1 MDVITNRFNY
11 EQAVGNINWNSHTFK
26 WILCSGTYNPTTFA
40 DMNTYSQVSAFELTT
55 GKGYEQGGLIVPT
68 SAYRNDVDDTVV
80 YWSGNPSW
88 VTSGGSIGPFRY
100 AVQYD
105 TSFDNALV
113 YFYDF
118 EKDQL
123 ANDGAVIT
131 INMSTDGQMVATKVC
146 KNF

>member
-26 WILCSGTYNPTTFA
+26 WILCSGTYNSTTFA
-40 DMNTYSQVSAFELTT
+40 DMDTYSQVSAFELPTAN
-55 GKGYEQGGLIVPT
+55 GYVQGGIIVST

-80 YWSGNPSW
+80 YWSDNPSW
-88 VTSGGSIGPFRY
+88 ITSGGDLTFRY

-105 TSFDNALV
+105 ASYDNCLV

-118 EKDQL
+118 EKDQV
-123 ANDGAVIT
+123 AYDGAVIT
-131 INMSTDGQMVATKVC
+131 INMSTDGQMVASKAC